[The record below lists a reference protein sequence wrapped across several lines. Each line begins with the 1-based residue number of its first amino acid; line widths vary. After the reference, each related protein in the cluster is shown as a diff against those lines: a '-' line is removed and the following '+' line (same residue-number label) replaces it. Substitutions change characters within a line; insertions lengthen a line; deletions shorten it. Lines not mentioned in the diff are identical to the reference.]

1 MKLIRIL
8 FRNIVNAFKSIFRNL
23 ALSSASLICTTI
35 TLIVVAIALL
45 IAGNINNFTRSLS
58 DNLTIIVFVDSNAT
72 QQEIDAIK
80 DKISSIDAVKED
92 EIIYKDKKTIKE
104 ETLEK
109 SEKGSTINNIVSTWD
124 DNNNPLNPEFI
135 ISVKEL
141 GQLEKTAKEISSMEK
156 VTNLKYSKDVEER
169 MLTLVKIVKDI
180 TIWIIIGLVIVT
192 IFLIGNTI
200 KLTIYS
206 RSQEIEIMR
215 LVGTSNPVIRLPFVI
230 EGTILGLL
238 GSIVPI
244 AVTIWGYTIFYDK
257 LGGYFYSGAI
267 KMLTP
272 LPFTIYSSLILL
284 GIGTSVG
291 MIGSYMAVRR
301 YLKV

>member
-1 MKLIRIL
+1 MRLIRIL
-8 FRNIVNAFKSIFRNL
+8 FRNIVNALKSIFRNL
-23 ALSSASLICTTI
+23 ALSSASLICTAI
-35 TLIVVAIALL
+35 TLMVVAIALL
-45 IAGNINNFTRSLS
+45 VAGNINYFTGSLS
-58 DNLTIIVFVDSNAT
+58 DNLTMIVFVDSTAT
-72 QQEIDAIK
+72 EEEIDNIK
-80 DKISSIDAVKED
+80 NKITSIEAVKSD

-109 SEKGSTINNIVSTWD
+109 SEKGSTIHSIVSTWD

-141 GQLEKTAKEISSMEK
+141 GQLEKTADEISSMEK
-156 VTNLKYSKDVEER
+156 VANLKYSKNVEDR
-169 MLTLVKIVKDI
+169 MLIVVKIVKQI
-180 TIWIIIGLVIVT
+180 TIWVIIGLVIVT

-206 RSQEIEIMR
+206 RSEEIEIMR

-230 EGTILGLL
+230 EGTILGII

-244 AVTIWGYTIFYDK
+244 VVTIWGYTLFYDK

-267 KMLTP
+267 KMLEP
-272 LPFTIYSSLILL
+272 IPFTIYASLVLL
-284 GIGTSVG
+284 GIGTVVG
-291 MIGSYMAVRR
+291 MIGSYLAVRR